1 MMKGE
6 KAIRRE
12 ENLGAREVQKR
23 AKWREKGTKGRTER
37 KNGHRMGGKGAG
49 SWDAGARRR
58 NEKAE
63 GSQRKDKEERC
74 AGRTS
79 QPL

>member
-1 MMKGE
+1 M
-6 KAIRRE
+6 
-12 ENLGAREVQKR
+12 GAREVQKR
-23 AKWREKGTKGRTER
+23 AKWRGKGTKGRTER
-37 KNGHRMGGKGAG
+37 KNRHRIGGKGAR
-49 SWDAGARRR
+49 SWDAGACRR